1 MFVRSFALATLMC
14 LLAPL
19 PAAAGEPVVKGTFH
33 TILMLGDSCITAPQ
47 TTERYLLPG
56 QRLALRPCRNS
67 AEQQFEWNVITFEIK
82 FQGLCVDA
90 LRVGNGPSQPGDPIG
105 LWHCQN
111 NGHQQWYPDNKN
123 RNWLDAFNIVGGSP
137 SSTLCLTADNGKGED
152 TGKGEDGAPIA
163 MRTCSNDDNQW
174 FRLREWPPLKAS
186 PVSRRD
192 ELMSLVTATAA
203 TAARNRRLGLS
214 DAADR

>member
-1 MFVRSFALATLMC
+1 MFVRPFVLAALIC

-19 PAAAGEPVVKGTFH
+19 CAAAGEPVVRGSLH

-67 AEQQFEWNVITFEIK
+67 AEQQFEWNVVTFEIK

-90 LRVGNGPSQPGDPIG
+90 LRVGDGPSQPGDPIG

-137 SSTLCLTADNGKGED
+137 SSTLCLTADND
-152 TGKGEDGAPIA
+152 KGEDGAPIA

-174 FRLREWPPLKAS
+174 FRLREWPPLKAT
-186 PVSRRD
+186 PVSQRD
-192 ELMSLVTATAA
+192 ELLSLVAATAA

-214 DAADR
+214 ETDGR

>member
-1 MFVRSFALATLMC
+1 MFVRPIVLAVLIC

-47 TTERYLLPG
+47 TAEPYLRPG
-56 QRLALRPCRNS
+56 KRLELRPCRNS

-90 LRVGNGPSQPGDPIG
+90 LRVGTGPSQPGDPIG

-137 SSTLCLTADNGKGED
+137 SSTLCLTADNGNGED

-186 PVSRRD
+186 PVSQRD
-192 ELMSLVTATAA
+192 GLISLVAATAA
-203 TAARNRRLGLS
+203 TVARNRRLGLS
-214 DAADR
+214 EATNR

>member
-1 MFVRSFALATLMC
+1 MFVRPFAFATLIC

-19 PAAAGEPVVKGTFH
+19 PAAAGEPVVRGSFH
-33 TILMLGDSCITAPQ
+33 TIVMLGDSCITAPQ
-47 TTERYLLPG
+47 TTDSYLRPG
-56 QRLALRPCRNS
+56 QRLELRPCRNS
-67 AEQQFEWNVITFEIK
+67 AEQHFEWNVITFEIK

-90 LRVGNGPSQPGDPIG
+90 LRVGDGPSQPGDPIG
-105 LWHCQN
+105 LWYCQN

-137 SSTLCLTADNGKGED
+137 SSTLCLTADNGKGD
-152 TGKGEDGAPIA
+152 DGAPIA
-163 MRTCSNDDNQW
+163 MQNCSNDDNQW

-192 ELMSLVTATAA
+192 DLISLVAA
-203 TAARNRRLGLS
+203 TAVTVARNRRLGLS
-214 DAADR
+214 DATGR

>member
-1 MFVRSFALATLMC
+1 MFVRPFAFAALIC

-19 PAAAGEPVVKGTFH
+19 PAPAGEPVVRGSLH

-56 QRLALRPCRNS
+56 QRLELRPCRNS
-67 AEQQFEWNVITFEIK
+67 AEQHFEWNVVTFEIK

-90 LRVGNGPSQPGDPIG
+90 LRVGAGPSQPGDPIG

-123 RNWLDAFNIVGGSP
+123 RNWLDAFNIVGGGP
-137 SSTLCLTADNGKGED
+137 SSTLCLTADN
-152 TGKGEDGAPIA
+152 GKGEDGAPIA

-174 FRLREWPPLKAS
+174 FRLREWPPLKAA
-186 PVSRRD
+186 PVSQRD
-192 ELMSLVTATAA
+192 RLLSLVAATAA
-203 TAARNRRLGLS
+203 TVARNRRLGLS
-214 DAADR
+214 DAAGH